1 MFGAMQDV
9 GWLLGLAL
17 GWRSDGHGGWT
28 WKMDMEDGVG
38 GWTWRMGME
47 VVANGLLDDYK
58 YYL

>member
-1 MFGAMQDV
+1 MQDV